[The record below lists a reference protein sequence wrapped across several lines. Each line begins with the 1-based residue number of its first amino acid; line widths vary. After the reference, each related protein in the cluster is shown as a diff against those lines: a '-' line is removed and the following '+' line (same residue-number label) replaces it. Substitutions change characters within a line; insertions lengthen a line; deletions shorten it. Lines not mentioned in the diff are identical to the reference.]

1 MKKILL
7 LIIFIPFLNNCTQ
20 YSAMINP
27 SLTLASGGTI
37 TQASSSLASSIAVGQ
52 VRQSVEAEMTTQ
64 NYCSTFH
71 SSELNEIFFE
81 TVDHLDCIYDPMS
94 IYR

>member
-7 LIIFIPFLNNCTQ
+7 LFIFIPFLNNCTQ

-27 SLTLASGGTI
+27 SVTLASGGTLS
-37 TQASSSLASSIAVGQ
+37 QASTSFASSLAVGQ
-52 VRQSVEAEMTTQ
+52 VRKNIEEEMSQQT
-64 NYCSTFH
+64 YCRTFH